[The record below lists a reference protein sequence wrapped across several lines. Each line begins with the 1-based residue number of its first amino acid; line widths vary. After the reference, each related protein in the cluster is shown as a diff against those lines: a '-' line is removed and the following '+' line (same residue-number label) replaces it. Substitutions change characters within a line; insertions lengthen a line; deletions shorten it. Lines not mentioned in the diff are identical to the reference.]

1 MRVNL
6 TEFSVRRPVTILM
19 IVLGLVVVGSI
30 SFTLLPVRQL
40 PSVHTPVLQVS
51 VNDPGADP
59 QDVRTSVTDVLENA
73 LTTVNGVSSMTSVS
87 MQGVSDITLQFL
99 AGTNMN
105 TVANDVA
112 QAVHRVQGR
121 LPATASL
128 PSILQSNPAS
138 MPIETLSL
146 SGKLNASQLDTL
158 AQKTLVPALE
168 SVPGVASVNVQGGLL
183 SQVNV
188 MVNTSALEAYH
199 VTLQQV
205 RQALVAQNAT
215 VPGGV
220 IANGSQSYL
229 TATNTPYTS
238 VSSLQQLI
246 VPGASTKGAQGRQ
259 LTLGQIA
266 TIEQSHAQPTTITQM
281 NGKSA
286 MGIAITAQ
294 SDANSLTV
302 ANGVQQTLQKLK
314 GALPPG
320 AILKVVSN
328 STIYTRAALSAVLH
342 DLLLA
347 VLLAAMVLYLF
358 LRRISHTFIVLFAIP
373 TSLIATFAVMYALGF
388 SLDLMS
394 MLALSLLIG
403 ILVDDSIVVLENID
417 RHLASGLDPKQ
428 AAVRGRME
436 IGAAAFAITLT
447 DIVVYAPVAFVHGT
461 IGQLFREFGLTIV
474 AATLFSL
481 FISFTFTPMLASKW
495 LRAHP
500 PQEQVGKI
508 TEPERSTSET
518 EKEGLWRTARR
529 YVRGWGKYNPFGAR
543 IWRKPFA
550 RVMQGYER
558 ILRSALR
565 RRLVVVA
572 LGFLTLAI
580 SVAFMPLGW
589 IHTEFVPQEN
599 ANVFQVAV
607 SMPTGTSLATT
618 DQAMIAFAKK
628 VRKISSVSGVFF
640 TAGETPNGLTATNQG
655 ILTVVRGTA
664 MTSKTSQAKTKPRH
678 AGVTSSK
685 AGGGG
690 KKRKGAGKGI
700 AHSGAFRAFGTAP
713 LNLPPIAPVVQ
724 TITKLAPTIPG
735 MQVQVNIP
743 NPLVMSGTQPLGV
756 VISGPQLS
764 VLQAI
769 GLQVQGKLAQLPN
782 VSNVQDS
789 ATSLQPEWMVQVNSS
804 FAATYGVNAAT
815 IGQAVQTAIS
825 GAVASTIQ
833 APGSQIQSNVFV
845 QLLGGAQM
853 TQAQMQGIPIATV
866 GGQTVTLGQVAT
878 IEQAPGPVS
887 LNETN
892 RQLSILVTGNVQG
905 AVGPVAQ
912 AAQQALQTLSLPP
925 GYTISLGGQIALQN
939 AAFTPLL
946 QAFALSIVLVY
957 MLMAALY
964 ESLVVPFVVLFSL
977 PMATVG
983 AFLALLVTGQTLN
996 IFSLIAMIMLMGL
1009 VAKNAILLV
1018 DYTRTLLSRGY
1029 AREEALVT
1037 AAKTRLRPIVMTT
1050 ATMVFS
1056 MIPLAIH
1063 NGVGSAD
1070 RMPVAVVLIGGMTTS
1085 TLLTLFMVPAMYTY
1099 LDDFRTWLLH
1109 WRHRTQPVS
1118 SDSQT
1123 FIQ

>member
-1 MRVNL
+1 MNI

-19 IVLGLVVVGSI
+19 IVLGLVVVGSL

-40 PSVHTPVLQVS
+40 PSVHTPILQVS

-73 LTTVNGVSSMTSVS
+73 LTTVNGISSMTSVS
-87 MQGVSDITLQFL
+87 MQGVSDITLQFVV
-99 AGTNMN
+99 GTDMN

-121 LPATASL
+121 LPTAASL
-128 PSILQSNPAS
+128 PSILQSNPDA

-146 SGKLNASQLDTL
+146 SGKMNSSQLYTL
-158 AQKTLVPALE
+158 AQKTLVPNIE
-168 SVPGVASVNVQGGLL
+168 SVPGVASVDLQGGLIP
-183 SQVNV
+183 QVNV

-199 VTLQQV
+199 VTLLQV
-205 RQALVAQNAT
+205 RQALLLQNAT

-220 IANGSQSYL
+220 IANGAQSYV
-229 TATNTPYTS
+229 TTTNTPYTN

-246 VPGASTKGAQGRQ
+246 VPGAGTKGAQGRQ

-266 TIEQSHAQPTTITQM
+266 TIEQSNANPTTITQM

-286 MGIAITAQ
+286 IGIAISAQ

-314 GALPPG
+314 RSLPPG
-320 AILKVVSN
+320 AVLKVVSN

-500 PQEQVGKI
+500 SKDLVVSP
-508 TEPERSTSET
+508 
-518 EKEGLWRTARR
+518 RR
-529 YVRGWGKYNPFGAR
+529 FNLFGAR
-543 IWRKPFA
+543 MWRKPFENM
-550 RVMQGYER
+550 MQMYER
-558 ILRSALR
+558 VLRMALR
-565 RRLVVVA
+565 KRLFVVV
-572 LGFLTLAI
+572 LGCATLAM
-580 SVAFMPLGW
+580 SMAFVPLGW
-589 IHTEFVPQEN
+589 IQTEFVPQEN

-607 SMPTGTSLATT
+607 SMPTGTSLTTT
-618 DQAMIAFAKK
+618 DQAMIAFSKK
-628 VRKISSVSGVFF
+628 IRKLPSVTGVFL
-640 TAGETPNGLTATNQG
+640 TAGQTPNGLTATNQG
-655 ILTVVRGTA
+655 LLTVVRGATITKKTA
-664 MTSKTSQAKTKPRH
+664 ESKKNHVRSSASSSKTTGGRKK
-678 AGVTSSK
+678 GK
-685 AGGGG
+685 ALGG
-690 KKRKGAGKGI
+690 KSI
-700 AHSGAFRAFGTAP
+700 AQSAAFSAFGTAP
-713 LNLPPIAPVVQ
+713 LNLPPIAPLIQ
-724 TITKLAPTIPG
+724 SITNLAPTIPG

-789 ATSLQPEWMVQVNSS
+789 ASSLQPEWIVQVNSTS
-804 FAATYGVNAAT
+804 AATYGVNAAT

-825 GAVASTIQ
+825 GSVASTLQ
-833 APGSQIQSNVFV
+833 SPGSQIQSNVFV

-853 TQAQMQGIPIATV
+853 TQAQMQGIPLATV
-866 GGQTVTLGQVAT
+866 GGQTITLGEVAT
-878 IEQAPGPVS
+878 VEQAPGPVS

-912 AAQQALQTLSLPP
+912 AAQQALQTISLPP
-925 GYTISLGGQIALQN
+925 GYTLSLGGQIALQN

-977 PMATVG
+977 PMATIG

-1029 AREEALVT
+1029 AREEALVA
-1037 AAKTRLRPIVMTT
+1037 AAKTRLRPILMTT

-1085 TLLTLFMVPAMYTY
+1085 TLLTLLMIPAMYTY
-1099 LDDFRTWLLH
+1099 LDDFRTWLFH
-1109 WRHRTQPVS
+1109 FRRKQKS
-1118 SDSQT
+1118 MSQDPPS
-1123 FIQ
+1123 FNQ